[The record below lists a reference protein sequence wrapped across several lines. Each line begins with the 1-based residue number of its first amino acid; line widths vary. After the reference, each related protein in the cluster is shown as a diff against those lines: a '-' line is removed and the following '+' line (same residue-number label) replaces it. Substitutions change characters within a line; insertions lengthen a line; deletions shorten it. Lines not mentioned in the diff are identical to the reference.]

1 MVLQLNSEL
10 TQGIDNLKYY
20 ENLSVELHEEINSI
34 NKNYICTF
42 KNGKYADEIRSV
54 CYEMLQSNVS
64 VARCGQLLKT
74 I

>member
-42 KNGKYADEIRSV
+42 KNGK
-54 CYEMLQSNVS
+54 
-64 VARCGQLLKT
+64 
-74 I
+74 

>member
-20 ENLSVELHEEINSI
+20 EIFSVELHEEINSI

-42 KNGKYADEIRSV
+42 KNGKYADEIRMYV
-54 CYEMLQSNVS
+54 MKCCRAMLVLQDVDNF
-64 VARCGQLLKT
+64 
-74 I
+74 

>member
-34 NKNYICTF
+34 NKNYIWTF

-54 CYEMLQSNVS
+54 CYEML
-64 VARCGQLLKT
+64 
-74 I
+74 